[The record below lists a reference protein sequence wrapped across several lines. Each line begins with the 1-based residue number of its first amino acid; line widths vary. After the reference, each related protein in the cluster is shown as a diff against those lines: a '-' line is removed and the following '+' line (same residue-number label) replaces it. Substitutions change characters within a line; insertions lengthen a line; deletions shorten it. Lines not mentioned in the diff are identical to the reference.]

1 MVHSIDSGVFQ
12 QICLEPIVLFF
23 KHFQYWK
30 LHHHPPLPMAPRRFP
45 ANRTLLRRRVT
56 GPEAGKLVALH
67 RSWDESDDVVM
78 VFESAP
84 PRGGVTLR
92 CPQTWLQDARETM
105 KKWRF
110 EGEHHL

>member
-1 MVHSIDSGVFQ
+1 
-12 QICLEPIVLFF
+12 
-23 KHFQYWK
+23 
-30 LHHHPPLPMAPRRFP
+30 MAPRRFP

-84 PRGGVTLR
+84 PRGGVTR
-92 CPQTWLQDARETM
+92 GYPPVSSNVAAGCQGNHEKSSEKM
-105 KKWRF
+105 
-110 EGEHHL
+110 EV

>member
-1 MVHSIDSGVFQ
+1 MVHSRVFQ

-23 KHFQYWK
+23 LTFSI
-30 LHHHPPLPMAPRRFP
+30 LEAPPPPSSTSYGATEVP

-84 PRGGVTLR
+84 PRGGVTR
-92 CPQTWLQDARETM
+92 GYPPVSSNVAAGCQGNHEKSSEKM
-105 KKWRF
+105 
-110 EGEHHL
+110 EV